1 MDGTAKRVYRK
12 QHTVSMEFFKKVIQ
26 FCCLHDLHLTKQ
38 VNEIFLSPSDFS
50 LFHPRSD
57 SDSFDVD
64 SLRWKMVEFSTPFI
78 PSIFRQISLLHCCY
92 CSDSFMLPLCHVEQ
106 KATHADKSETMLEKS
121 TAAASVQLLSF

>member
-1 MDGTAKRVYRK
+1 MIA
-12 QHTVSMEFFKKVIQ
+12 
-26 FCCLHDLHLTKQ
+26 
-38 VNEIFLSPSDFS
+38 FLSPLDFS
-50 LFHPRSD
+50 LFYPRSD
-57 SDSFDVD
+57 SNFFDVD
-64 SLRWKMVEFSTPFI
+64 SLRRKMEEFSTPFI